1 MKHLT
6 KFTVFMGFCL
16 IVFYNTALAET
27 MYVSDVLK
35 LTVRDGKGTGEKIIA
50 VIQSGQ
56 TVEVLQPE
64 DEWALVK
71 LDDGQEGWVLNR
83 YLTGRMTNNIKLNLL
98 KKKHKALI
106 AQSAA
111 LLEEKIKLKEEKINL
126 NEENKKFKA
135 EVDKIQKEAEE
146 FKMSYETLKTE
157 SSNYINLK
165 SKYTKTA
172 SKLDEY
178 TKNYEL
184 LEKELTKLE
193 FKQTVR
199 GLLTGAGVLLL
210 GFIIGFSTRRQRRR
224 TTLR

>member
-1 MKHLT
+1 MKNIT
-6 KFTVFMGFCL
+6 KFTVFMVFFL
-16 IVFYNTALAET
+16 IIFYNAALADT

-50 VIQSGQ
+50 VVQSGQ

-64 DEWALVK
+64 DEWAFVR
-71 LDDGQEGWVLNR
+71 LDDGKEGWVLNR
-83 YLTGRMTNNIKLNLL
+83 YLTGKITNNIKLKLL

-106 AQSAA
+106 AQSTT
-111 LLEEKIKLKEEKINL
+111 LLEENVKLK
-126 NEENKKFKA
+126 EENKKFKT
-135 EVDKIQKEAEE
+135 ELDKIQKEAEE
-146 FKMSYETLKTE
+146 LKMSYGALKTE
-157 SSNYINLK
+157 SADYINLK

-172 SKLDEY
+172 SQLSEY
-178 TKNYEL
+178 TETAEL

-199 GLLTGAGVLLL
+199 WLLTGAGVLLL
-210 GFIIGFSTRRQRRR
+210 GLLIGFSARRQRRR

>member
-1 MKHLT
+1 MKDIT
-6 KFTVFMGFCL
+6 KFTVFIGFIL

-35 LTVRDGKGTGEKIIA
+35 LIVREGKGTGEKIIT
-50 VIQSGQ
+50 VLQSGQ

-64 DEWALVK
+64 DDWALVRFN
-71 LDDGQEGWVLNR
+71 DGQEGWVLNR
-83 YLTGRMTNNIKLNLL
+83 YLTGKVTNNIKLKLL
-98 KKKHKALI
+98 KKKHKALV

-111 LLEEKIKLKEEKINL
+111 LLEERAKLKEEKIKLKEE
-126 NEENKKFKA
+126 NKEFKA
-135 EVDKIQKEAEE
+135 ELDQIQKEAEDL
-146 FKMSYETLKTE
+146 KMSYGTLKTE
-157 SSNYINLK
+157 SADFINLK

-178 TKNYEL
+178 TKKSEL

-199 GLLTGAGVLLL
+199 WLLTGAGVLLL
-210 GFIIGFSTRRQRRR
+210 GFIIGFGTKRQRRR